1 MNDPV
6 SLINQDRGVE
16 YKSKMRSTEME
27 IKTIEHEKGMLE
39 EEISRGGLNFNEEED
54 KKRDEDF
61 GKLNQELYDI
71 MSSQKEEKLKLYQLE
86 KEDIIL
92 MEKIKFFQDREVHV
106 GSKRQ
111 RLSQKDKDKI
121 EQEMK
126 QLISDINDIIE
137 ERNKTETEKKTQA
150 KHLAADVT
158 SV

>member
-1 MNDPV
+1 
-6 SLINQDRGVE
+6 
-16 YKSKMRSTEME
+16 ME